1 MKVQGRWLETAL
13 LGSKFWNKPLFL
25 DSSYQPSIYYLI
37 LPYVPT
43 WNFFPTYFW
52 TTLVS
57 LLFIT

>member
-43 WNFFPTYFW
+43 WNFFLQEPEYTEHRRKE
-52 TTLVS
+52 
-57 LLFIT
+57 